1 MKAKILVA
9 IVLLLTA
16 VCVFCGHRY
25 YEDIYIPG
33 KQRKEAVKKQAEI
46 IERIKPDT
54 QVKPAGTAEVPLNP
68 LVLCENVNDDIVGWI
83 SIPDTNIDLP
93 VVQGEDNDFYLH
105 NGVDGQ
111 YNYELGCPFLDY
123 RCEAD
128 FTGLNSIV
136 YAHNMEGHLMFS
148 DIDQYKEKAFM
159 QSHPTGILTLE
170 DGEHNVRFF
179 AYMTAKSTAP
189 AYHAVFVSES
199 EKKEYLE
206 YILSDANY
214 TLLNDPNEIRDK
226 TDLNLL
232 LLTTCTFE
240 YEDAR
245 GILFGIIEK

>member
-1 MKAKILVA
+1 MKAKILTA
-9 IVLLLTA
+9 ALLLLA
-16 VCVFCGHRY
+16 AFGVFCGHRY
-25 YEDIYIPG
+25 YENVHLPE
-33 KQRKEAVKKQAEI
+33 KHREEAVKKQAEI
-46 IERIKPDT
+46 IESIRPDT
-54 QVKPAGTAEVPLNP
+54 GVKPVGTGEALSDP

-83 SIPDTNIDLP
+83 NIPDTKIDLP
-93 VVQGEDNDFYLH
+93 IVQGEDNDFYLH

-123 RCEAD
+123 RCEAG

-136 YAHNMEGHLMFS
+136 YAHNMEGQLMFS
-148 DIDQYKEKAFM
+148 DIDRYKEKEFM
-159 QSHPTGILTLE
+159 QSHPAGILTLK

-206 YILSDANY
+206 YILSAANY
-214 TLLNDPNEIRDK
+214 TVLDDTDEIRDK

-240 YEDAR
+240 FEEAR
-245 GILFGIIEK
+245 GILFGIIER